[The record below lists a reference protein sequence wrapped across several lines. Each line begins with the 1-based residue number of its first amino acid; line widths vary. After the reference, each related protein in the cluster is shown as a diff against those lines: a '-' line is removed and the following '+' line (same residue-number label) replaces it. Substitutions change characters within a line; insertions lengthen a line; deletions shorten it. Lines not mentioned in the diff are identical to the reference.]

1 MMKRIVALLAALVL
15 VLSLCACSKDDL
27 GKQTQVNAG
36 IVEYNT
42 VVSFD
47 YSDYLKEHEASAVK
61 EGFANTKETT
71 CIDKGTAKKLAINEL
86 ESSFKYNTAYGA
98 LNMCLD
104 TRRLEWN
111 MDEHGGD
118 MEIEYDINFDKSFLS
133 RNKFKI
139 NVREKELKS

>member
-1 MMKRIVALLAALVL
+1 MKRIVALLAALVL

-61 EGFANTKETT
+61 EGIANTKETT

-86 ESSFKYNTAYGA
+86 ESSFKYNTVRISYDRTEGIW
-98 LNMCLD
+98 MV
-104 TRRLEWN
+104 TYSTT
-111 MDEHGGD
+111 DENKNETNTLSVCID
-118 MEIEYDINFDKSFLS
+118 DKGITQL
-133 RNKFKI
+133 
-139 NVREKELKS
+139 VVKE

>member
-1 MMKRIVALLAALVL
+1 MKRIVALLAALVF
-15 VLSLCACSKDDL
+15 VLSLCACSKDDV

-42 VVSFD
+42 VTTFD

-86 ESSFKYNTAYGA
+86 ESSLKYNTVRISYDRTEGIW
-98 LNMCLD
+98 MV
-104 TRRLEWN
+104 TYSTT
-111 MDEHGGD
+111 DENKNESNTMSVCID
-118 MEIEYDINFDKSFLS
+118 DKGITKL
-133 RNKFKI
+133 I
-139 NVREKELKS
+139 VKE

>member
-61 EGFANTKETT
+61 DGFANTKETT

-86 ESSFKYNTAYGA
+86 ESSFKYNTVRISYDRTEGVW
-98 LNMCLD
+98 MV
-104 TRRLEWN
+104 TYSTT
-111 MDEHGGD
+111 DENKNETNTLSVCID
-118 MEIEYDINFDKSFLS
+118 DKGITQL
-133 RNKFKI
+133 
-139 NVREKELKS
+139 VVKE

>member
-1 MMKRIVALLAALVL
+1 MMKRIVALLAVL
-15 VLSLCACSKDDL
+15 TLILSLCACSKDDV

-42 VVSFD
+42 VVTFD

-86 ESSFKYNTAYGA
+86 ESSFKYNTVRISYDRTEGVWMVTYSTTDENKNETNS
-98 LNMCLD
+98 LNVC
-104 TRRLEWN
+104 
-111 MDEHGGD
+111 
-118 MEIEYDINFDKSFLS
+118 INDKGVTQLIV
-133 RNKFKI
+133 KG
-139 NVREKELKS
+139 